1 MQTRLPLLFRTAL
14 WAGQLCGQ
22 MIRYGLSPIMLKEI
36 ETVFRFGIL
45 QGAKGNGQSKEELAQ
60 ALGASRKT
68 IYNAEYEY
76 QSLFLNSVSEDDL
89 KYRILLDLD
98 TDPHQRGRSIKWLYE
113 KYINNTRGS
122 DEATRD
128 YDKRINMA
136 RLRIKYIVEKWIE
149 AGKVI
154 ETRSN
159 HSDIRYWAPDATLPT
174 NDSAAEKVALEEF
187 ISISGNIIVAN
198 VEQVEWKK
206 NNGSIAYNWSLNLGD
221 DSVSEWAREE
231 LRDCARQFS
240 ERMDTIR
247 NYHAEHQSTDSRS
260 YTTVY
265 YTLGRMSLE
274 ANEGEIDETV

>member
-1 MQTRLPLLFRTAL
+1 
-14 WAGQLCGQ
+14 
-22 MIRYGLSPIMLKEI
+22 MLKEI